1 MGIYSNYRFTLDIQ
15 KKNSQASIPV
25 VYKDTGRH
33 FYITL
38 KDGGIPFAVP
48 DECTVFIVINK
59 PRGNPLVNSCIIEN
73 SIVHYEFNDLTA
85 NQEGVH
91 KCELRLYDSDKR
103 LITSPSFTMI
113 VDERVVYDDEIATKE
128 DVERLNAL
136 GVIASEGERQKAE
149 AARVEAEEARAAA
162 EAARVEAENG
172 REAKIAAKEDKADAN
187 ALRVRV
193 SDLEVGKEDK
203 VDADIVRKRVTNLEA
218 RLSDD
223 MFITN
228 SEVAYERAVPAPVA
242 PYAEVNKIGGMTR
255 VVGSKNIL
263 DTSEKDVFDY
273 SRDRFYDESGRTFGN
288 DVIFMNDDGSI
299 TFSGVPDGS
308 AYSQI
313 VDINMPI
320 TFTGKHTIQ
329 IYRDTSPGYD
339 DPQNWGVIIT
349 LLNCYGYIDD
359 YIGDWGSGKA
369 YTVTGDGTQSHIVAS
384 IFFNGNYDSLVQWGE
399 AELPYVTPLNMRF
412 KIMLNEGET
421 ALPWESPN
429 KKELLSTP
437 VTKLESMG
445 KNILDISKGL
455 NDNFKDNGDGTY
467 TVTKNA
473 NTWEGRVSANIPIYI
488 PANTPFVTYATN
500 VTKNSTKYAAIIF
513 RDDNNQT
520 LADVNFNENPY
531 TRTATSDITNAIIYA
546 QSDESVGAYITI
558 KEIQV
563 ELGSKRTDYAP
574 YTADPIDTFEIPEE
588 VQTLK
593 GYGEGV
599 SGDYSNRIVFNEDG
613 TVHYRTEVYDFVYD
627 KANGVP
633 KKATA
638 ISGQSTYRYYLNAP
652 AHADLSK
659 RKVLSNTHN
668 ANLGLSACDKLNYVF
683 YGTDAAGYYL
693 DSGSVALYIKSPYA
707 TEQET
712 ADWLDGT
719 VFKLALAKPEDTD
732 ITELMPKDNF
742 IKVQSNG
749 RIVAVNEHSQ
759 AAPTT
764 ITYQKEG

>member
-128 DVERLNAL
+128 DVKRLNAL

-242 PYAEVNKIGGMTR
+242 PYAEVNKIGGMSYAVNT
-255 VVGSKNIL
+255 SKNLWNPAEVNPAWQGYNSDASIYG
-263 DTSEKDVFDY
+263 DEDGNIHIEGVFTEGDSKDAWFAITPPHA
-273 SRDRFYDESGRTFGN
+273 GRY
-288 DVIFMNDDGSI
+288 
-299 TFSGVPDGS
+299 TFSADFEVVQGALSFYYSIAGSGTDDNIIGRDGTKYACTFDFTDS
-308 AYSQI
+308 IGIY
-313 VDINMPI
+313 I
-320 TFTGKHTIQ
+320 TIDQPKYGELFH
-329 IYRDTSPGYD
+329 
-339 DPQNWGVIIT
+339 VIIKT
-349 LLNCYGYIDD
+349 
-359 YIGDWGSGKA
+359 
-369 YTVTGDGTQSHIVAS
+369 
-384 IFFNGNYDSLVQWGE
+384 
-399 AELPYVTPLNMRF
+399 
-412 KIMLNEGET
+412 MLNEGET

-437 VTKLESMG
+437 VTKLESAG
-445 KNILDISKGL
+445 KNLLDISKGL
-455 NDNFKDNGDGTY
+455 SENLKDNGDGTY
-467 TVTKNA
+467 TISKTD
-473 NTWEGRVSANIPIYI
+473 TDRFSADIPLYI
-488 PANTPFVTYATN
+488 PAGINAVIGCKINKYSNSAYNFVGIQ
-500 VTKNSTKYAAIIF
+500 AI
-513 RDDNNQT
+513 
-520 LADVNFNENPY
+520 
-531 TRTATSDITNAIIYA
+531 TSDGNSNRTYPMRDQTINMISNDFAIVKIRLFLDSTVA
-546 QSDESVGAYITI
+546 VGDYVTFSEPQI
-558 KEIQV
+558 EIGTV
-563 ELGSKRTDYAP
+563 RTDYAP
-574 YTADPIDTFEIPEE
+574 YSADPIDTFEIPEA
-588 VQTLK
+588 VQAYE

-613 TVHYRTEVYDFVYD
+613 TVHYRKEMYDFVYD
-627 KANGVP
+627 KSVALPV
-633 KKATA
+633 KDA
-638 ISGQSTYRYYLNAP
+638 ISGQTTTRYYLRP
-652 AHADLSK
+652 STFTELQKRIYGADYSGANSDKISK
-659 RKVLSNTHN
+659 CAKLGVVSYAEDKV
-668 ANLGLSACDKLNYVF
+668 
-683 YGTDAAGYYL
+683 GYYL
-693 DSGSVALYIKSPYA
+693 DTASSAIYFKSPYSTA
-707 TEQET
+707 QET

-719 VFKLALAKPEDTD
+719 VFKLALAEPEIID